1 MDAGTLFDAII
12 PVCPITGTS
21 VGVPDNRATWSYEAK
36 PEATAQ
42 QKADADN
49 VIATIPIDTLGAL
62 ATSEFISRW
71 TNAEYKAL
79 QARRTSDNG
88 KTAKDWDIVTA
99 DSTIPLDKQ
108 RTKNMKADLVVAG
121 ILTQARADEIFS

>member
-12 PVCPITGTS
+12 PVCPIVGTN
-21 VGVPDNRATWSYEAK
+21 VGVPDNRTTWSYEAM
-36 PEATAQ
+36 PAATAQ

-49 VIATIPIDTLGAL
+49 VIATIPIDTLGSL

-71 TNAEYKAL
+71 TNSEYRSL
-79 QARRTSDNG
+79 QDRRMSDNG
-88 KTAKDWDIVTA
+88 KLGKDWDTTTA
-99 DSTIPLDKQ
+99 DSTIPLDKK
-108 RTKNMKADLVVAG
+108 RTKNMKADLVAAG

>member
-1 MDAGTLFDAII
+1 MDAGTLHDAISE
-12 PVCPITGTS
+12 VCPAVSTS
-21 VGVPDNRATWSYEAK
+21 VGKADDRATWSFV
-36 PEATAQ
+36 PEANATQAQ
-42 QKADADN
+42 IDAGNN
-49 VIATIPIDTLGAL
+49 VIATIPIDTLGTL

-99 DSTIPLDKQ
+99 DAAIPLDKK
-108 RTKNMKADLVVAG
+108 RTKNLAADLVAAG
-121 ILTQARADEIFS
+121 ILTQARADEIFQ